1 MLQAGD
7 LAPDFELPDARMELL
22 RLSSFRETANIVLYF
37 FNKDHTPGGITEAV
51 EFNELLA
58 EFARHDT
65 VVLGVSLDDCLAHE
79 AFREEEGLD
88 FDLLADT
95 EGEVSRLYHV
105 LTEWQAQGMVRYGIE
120 RSTFVID
127 KAGVIRLALYHVQPK
142 GHAAEVFA
150 YVKQLGQL
158 NADR

>member
-7 LAPDFELPDARMELL
+7 LAPDFELPDAKMELL
-22 RLSSFRETANIVLYF
+22 RLSSFRDVSTVVLYF

-51 EFNELLA
+51 EFNDRVA
-58 EFARHDT
+58 AFAGLDA
-65 VVLGVSLDDCLAHE
+65 VILGVSLDDCLAHE

-105 LTEWQAQGMVRYGIE
+105 LTEWESHGVVRYGIE

-127 KAGVIRLALYHVQPK
+127 KGGVIRHALYHVQAK
-142 GHAAEVFA
+142 GHAAEVFD
-150 YVKQLGQL
+150 YVKQLG
-158 NADR
+158 